1 MKLNLLIGG
10 AALNGYL
17 NADQLFNGQNDRV
30 QAELQD
36 LDPIVDHNECDEVLA
51 LDILDFI
58 PLSLRAKTLN
68 GWMTKVAHGG
78 TITVSCLD
86 LSEFTR
92 KVYNG
97 DLKDTYQVNQ
107 ILFGPVTTAWSI
119 RKSVCTLSETVQ
131 MIMSTGQ
138 FDVVSQRF
146 DGVHYIV
153 TAKRK

>member
-17 NADQLFNGQNDRV
+17 NADQVFNGQSDRV

-36 LDPIVDHNECDEVLA
+36 LDPIVDHNECEEVLA
-51 LDILDFI
+51 LDILDFM
-58 PLSLRAKTLN
+58 PLSMRQKTLH

-78 TITVSCLD
+78 TITLSCLD
-86 LSEFTR
+86 LNEFTR
-92 KVYNG
+92 QVYNG
-97 DLKDTYQVNQ
+97 NLHDTYQVNQ
-107 ILFGPVTTAWSI
+107 ILFGPVTHTWSI
-119 RKSVCTLSETVQ
+119 RKSICTLSDTVQ

-146 DGVHYIV
+146 SGVHYIV